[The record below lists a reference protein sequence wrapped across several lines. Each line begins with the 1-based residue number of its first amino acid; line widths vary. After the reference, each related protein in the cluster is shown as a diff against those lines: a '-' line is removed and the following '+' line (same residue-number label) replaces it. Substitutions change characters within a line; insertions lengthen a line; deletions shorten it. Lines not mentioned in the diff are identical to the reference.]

1 MLQGLAPTPVVCHT
15 KDKEREEPTMKLNL
29 RQELK
34 FFATVALAGGIGVGA
49 LFALHP
55 ATLEK
60 AEFTVKCAVEQ
71 VINKVEN
78 GTKAPAI
85 ECNGFVNYGDETAP
99 AGIPIGVETEVV
111 EGKFYASSEPVPS
124 TYTAECEYH
133 RGAKQCLVNVTGA
146 NEFEAGFTLY
156 EGSSTAFDHTGTRYE
171 VTVNEANNGTTVL
184 HLGNGYM
191 AFNNT
196 NATNFQ
202 F

>member
-1 MLQGLAPTPVVCHT
+1 M
-15 KDKEREEPTMKLNL
+15 
-29 RQELK
+29 K
-34 FFATVALAGGIGVGA
+34 FFATAALAAGVFAASIVPLGIAAYHTTQFIKG
-49 LFALHP
+49 
-55 ATLEK
+55 
-60 AEFTVKCAVEQ
+60 Q
-71 VINKVEN
+71 VEN
-78 GTKAPAI
+78 VT
-85 ECNGFVNYGDETAP
+85 NNFAP
-99 AGIPIGVETEVV
+99 AGIPIGVEPEVA

-156 EGSSTAFDHTGTRYE
+156 EGSSAAYDHTGTRYD